1 MKRIIVAI
9 TIIIS
14 SMSLIGCSELNIP
27 SSNANEINTT
37 KNESVSNNEVL
48 NENSNS
54 NNQVQNE
61 NTNNNLNNNEIQ
73 NGNTNNSQ
81 TINETSKISIEE
93 AKSIALTH
101 ANLTSDKVSFIKAK
115 NEFDNGIDKYDIEF
129 YYENTEYDYEI
140 NASNGQI
147 IKYDYDV
154 ENYNINRN
162 QNVDRTVNNVSTE
175 QAKEIALKHA
185 NLTANE
191 VIFAKVELDFDDG
204 IQKYEVKFYNNNIE
218 YEYNIDANTG
228 EIVSYERE

>member
-27 SSNANEINTT
+27 SSNTT
-37 KNESVSNNEVL
+37 KNENISNDEIL

-54 NNQVQNE
+54 NNEVQNE
-61 NTNNNLNNNEIQ
+61 NSNNNQIQ

-81 TINETSKISIEE
+81 TSNETSKISIEE
-93 AKSIALTH
+93 AKNIALTH

-154 ENYNINRN
+154 ENYNINRD
-162 QNVDRTVNNVSTE
+162 QNVDRTVNVSTE